1 MMMKTNLVCDLF
13 PKENNP
19 RNSEGSFLRAPTGE
33 ILFAYSV
40 YSGES
45 WTDHAAC
52 DIKMIRSFDEGETWT
67 EFPETIAPAA
77 FFGTKNVMS
86 VSACPLKDGS
96 PAFYFLVK
104 ENDGSSTLAR
114 TVSKDGGKTFVPER
128 PIWNVLSGY
137 YVVNNDRVIRIS
149 DGRIVAPAAYYPSDA
164 VKKGFY
170 PPAVSV
176 LLISEDDGASFYLSR
191 NAFLSY
197 SASINSRHGLQE
209 PGIIELSPGIFW
221 LWMRT
226 GAGYQYQSY
235 SMDNLNTFT
244 PPEPSRFTS
253 PDSPME
259 IERLDEN
266 TLVAVYNPIPNY
278 NGREKTRWGAG
289 RTPLVVRKSTDN
301 GKTFGEFLVIEEDD
315 DRGFC
320 YPSVFF
326 TKDHSMLC
334 AYCRGGKE
342 DGVCLARLGIIKVS
356 LNEFE

>member
-1 MMMKTNLVCDLF
+1 MFGTHILDLAPNPTN
-13 PKENNP
+13 N

-40 YSGES
+40 YSGGS
-45 WTDHAAC
+45 WADHAAC

-67 EFPETIAPAA
+67 EFPETIAPAS